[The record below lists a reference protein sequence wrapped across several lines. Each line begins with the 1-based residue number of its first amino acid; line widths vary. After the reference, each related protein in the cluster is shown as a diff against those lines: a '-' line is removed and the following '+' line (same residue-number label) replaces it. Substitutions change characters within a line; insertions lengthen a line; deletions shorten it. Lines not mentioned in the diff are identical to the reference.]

1 MDENQV
7 IFQNNPLDNQLLQ
20 NVSYYRS
27 AKILRN
33 KFIIPIIIL
42 AILEAGIIIITN
54 NVFYYYY
61 SDDYD
66 NVTYDVCNFFL
77 FPPIALSSIIII
89 LVSSFYLN
97 NLDCRNLFLVLSF
110 FVKGICVVF
119 FMMWFLKYFLSNI
132 LIFIVDVIFSICS
145 FRLQTELTT
154 LKKDQNNAL
163 NIN

>member
-42 AILEAGIIIITN
+42 AILEAVIIMITN

-89 LVSSFYLN
+89 LES
-97 NLDCRNLFLVLSF
+97 
-110 FVKGICVVF
+110 ICVVF